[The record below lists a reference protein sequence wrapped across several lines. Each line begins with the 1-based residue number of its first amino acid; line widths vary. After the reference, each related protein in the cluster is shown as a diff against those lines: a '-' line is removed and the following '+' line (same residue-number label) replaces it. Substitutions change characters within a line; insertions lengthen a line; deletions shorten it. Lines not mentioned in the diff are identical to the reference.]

1 MTQEQQEA
9 KRRAEVMLAFADGA
23 PVEWMLQGRT
33 ANEWQY
39 APYPKWDWT
48 EYDYR
53 VSPNPV
59 VNWDAMPAWAN
70 WVANDP
76 SGTWFWYS
84 TEPTFDGESWCCGGR
99 LGAIPSE
106 YAPKY
111 AGTQPW
117 HELIIERPKK

>member
-1 MTQEQQEA
+1 MTTEQQEA

-23 PVEWMLQGRT
+23 NIEWRIADGGVVWGEDD
-33 ANEWQY
+33 NPSWEW
-39 APYPKWDWT
+39 KSF
-48 EYDYR
+48 DYR
-53 VSPNPV
+53 VNPNPV

-70 WVANDP
+70 WVAMDP

-84 TEPTFDGESWCCGGR
+84 TKPVKDGEAWEGESR
-99 LGAIPSE
+99 LGAIPLE

-111 AGTQPW
+111 AGTKPW